1 MNSLYGLIAALIS
14 QLFFVNLPS
23 YAQDIL
29 FHCTVLNVMKVDD
42 AGLLGSIPKN
52 QMAAVDVGDVFT
64 VDRSNGNV
72 LGRSVSTKFAR
83 NVSVIDKGGIGTSFK
98 VSGVVVDSHPTIF
111 FIDVQSYL
119 QLRNPGLLIPFSG
132 YFKYVH
138 IAGVCK

>member
-1 MNSLYGLIAALIS
+1 MNSLYRLIAVLVS
-14 QLFFVNLPS
+14 QFFFTNLPS
-23 YAQDIL
+23 YAQDVV
-29 FHCTVLNVMKVDD
+29 FQCTVLSVMKVDD

-52 QMAAVDVGDVFT
+52 QLAAVDVGDVFT

-72 LGRSVSTKFAR
+72 LGRSVSTKFAK
-83 NVSVIDKGGIGTSFK
+83 NVSIIDKGGAGTSFK

-119 QLRNPGLLIPFSG
+119 QFRNPGVLIPFSG